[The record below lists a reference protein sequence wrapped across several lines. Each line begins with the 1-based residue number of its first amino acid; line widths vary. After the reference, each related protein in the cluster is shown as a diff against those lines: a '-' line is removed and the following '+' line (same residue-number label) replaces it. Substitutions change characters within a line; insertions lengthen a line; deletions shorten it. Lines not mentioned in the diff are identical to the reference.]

1 MRDWHHAPVHRLS
14 TAGAYMVTAGTYNKE
29 RHFQSPERLTIVHDA
44 LLSLAEQY
52 GWDLQAWAVLSNHYH
67 IVSVSPSD
75 ASSLH
80 KLIRHLHSVTAIE
93 INRSDGTPG
102 RKVWHSFWD
111 THLTYQKSYLARL
124 NYVHNNPVKHGLV
137 ENAEQYPWCSAGWFA
152 RTAEASFYR
161 TVTSFGADHLNVT
174 DDF

>member
-1 MRDWHHAPVHRLS
+1 MRDWHHAPIHRLS
-14 TAGAYMVTAGTYNKE
+14 ATGAYMVTAGTYNKAQY
-29 RHFQSPERLTIVHDA
+29 FQSPERLTIVHDA

-52 GWDLQAWAVLSNHYH
+52 GWDLQAWAILSNHYH
-67 IVSVSPSD
+67 FVGISPGD
-75 ASSLH
+75 AASLH
-80 KLIRHLHSVTAIE
+80 ALIRHLHSVTARE
-93 INRSDGTPG
+93 INRLDNTPS

-137 ENAEQYPWCSAGWFA
+137 TNAEQYLWCSAAWFA
-152 RTAEASFYR
+152 RVADGSFYR
-161 TVTSFGADHLNVT
+161 TVTSFGADRMNID